1 MKEVTTRYVG
11 MDVHKATITVA
22 VADDG
27 AQPVIFGT
35 VANDPGAVRKL
46 VSQLKR
52 RQTWHG
58 IRSRSDRL
66 RSPPPAGRAGRR
78 MRRGCART
86 HTATRR
92 RPGQDRQPRR
102 DYVG

>member
-35 VANDPGAVRKL
+35 VD
-46 VSQLKR
+46 Q
-52 RQTWHG
+52 
-58 IRSRSDRL
+58 
-66 RSPPPAGRAGRR
+66 
-78 MRRGCART
+78 
-86 HTATRR
+86 
-92 RPGQDRQPRR
+92 
-102 DYVG
+102 